1 MAGRKA
7 NGTRPAAKPAAR
19 TAGKKAAPRRK
30 PAAAAIADEAAP
42 PPVDAMADGL
52 PPPDIRGRRLD
63 HPRAEGLKAE
73 LLGLD
78 PARPL
83 EILVPDNDPEA
94 AAFAEDIRAL
104 LDGAG
109 RAVTIQPVR
118 FDPPFRGL
126 NLHEG
131 AERIQIAIG
140 HR

>member
-1 MAGRKA
+1 MTGRKPS
-7 NGTRPAAKPAAR
+7 GTRPAAKPAAR
-19 TAGKKAAPRRK
+19 AAGKKAAP
-30 PAAAAIADEAAP
+30 AAAPNVDEATP
-42 PPVDAMADGL
+42 PPLDAMADGL

-63 HPRAEGLKAE
+63 HPRAAALKAE

-78 PARPL
+78 VARPV

-104 LDGAG
+104 LGG
-109 RAVTIQPVR
+109 REVSVRPVR

-131 AERIQIAIG
+131 PDRIQLAIG